1 MTESDERPDVTKL
14 ESGTSTGDA
23 TRALLEHAALDL
35 LAEKGVLAGLNL
47 REVAERAGVN
57 RALVY
62 HHFGSRDELL
72 RSALKRDMASR
83 MSEIAEG
90 LSLPFNSRL
99 RQMLRTM
106 VRHQRA
112 LQLAFLLLLDGK
124 EPVKLGPLKDEWL
137 RTFVQDIEQGVVDP
151 TTDTEALVV
160 LMSALS
166 YGYVLIRESIAEEI
180 GIEPVNL
187 DWRVDALLEQ
197 LLQKGVES

>member
-151 TTDTEALVV
+151 ATDTEALVV

-180 GIEPVNL
+180 GIDPVNL